1 MSQGRGKIFVA
12 NTTDQIDV
20 GVSLI
25 TSLKYWS
32 NLSLFG
38 T

>member
-20 GVSLI
+20 DVNDMTVS
-25 TSLKYWS
+25 KR
-32 NLSLFG
+32 LS
-38 T
+38 